1 MHRRTTGRGR
11 RTVSGRSATYSRDVP
26 VASTPPATPSATAR
40 HRIVTATYTCI
51 GRSGLDGLTV
61 EEAASEAGVSRA
73 TVYRHFP
80 GGRDELVREA
90 VAHEVGHFFLDLAD
104 AVEGQTSFEAVLE
117 KALLHAHAAV
127 ADHTVLQALLA
138 TEPGRLLPNLTVE
151 ANRLLPLIAAF
162 LEPHLA
168 AERLRPGIEVAPAAE
183 YVARMVLSLVGA
195 PGRWDLGDHSE
206 VRELVRSE
214 IVAGIL
220 LDAAVAPVPHGR
232 VGDEAGAVAE
242 VDGCA
247 APRTEG
253 IDRRILDGA
262 LRSLARW
269 GVARSSLDDIAKEAG
284 CSRATVYRAFPGGK
298 DTLLVAV
305 VADEVARFTAGLRS
319 VLAGADTLEDLLVSG
334 ITFAVRTLT
343 GHDVLQL
350 LLAHEPELVLPHVSF
365 AGLDRFL
372 AGASQLAAPHLRRFM
387 DDELALRTGEWLTRL
402 VLSHTLSPSSS
413 PDLTDP
419 ESTRSFVRGY
429 VMPGLT
435 SPAAGSQGAG
445 MSIGSP
451 EVVGGRW

>member
-1 MHRRTTGRGR
+1 M
-11 RTVSGRSATYSRDVP
+11 
-26 VASTPPATPSATAR
+26 TAR
-40 HRIVTATYTCI
+40 HRIVTAAYTCI
-51 GRSGLDGLTV
+51 GRSGLGGLTV

-104 AVEGQTSFEAVLE
+104 AVEGQTSFESVLE
-117 KALLHAHAAV
+117 QALLHAHAAV
-127 ADHTVLQALLA
+127 ADHSVLQALLA

-151 ANRLLPLIAAF
+151 AHRLLPLIAAF

-195 PGRWDLGDHSE
+195 PGRWDLGDRCE

-214 IVAGIL
+214 VVAGIL
-220 LDAAVAPVPHGR
+220 LDAPEAPDLRRPVRTAVADPAGGGVRHAA
-232 VGDEAGAVAE
+232 EADRRAEQGA
-242 VDGCA
+242 
-247 APRTEG
+247 EG

-262 LRSLARW
+262 VRALARW

-298 DTLLVAV
+298 DTLLLAV
-305 VADEVARFTAGLRS
+305 VADEVLRFTAGLRS
-319 VLAGADTLEDLLVSG
+319 VLDGADTLEDLLVAG
-334 ITFAVRTLT
+334 MTFAVRTLT

-350 LLAHEPELVLPHVSF
+350 VLAHEPELVLPHVSF
-365 AGLDRFL
+365 GGLDRFL

-402 VLSHTLSPSSS
+402 VLSHTLSPSSA

-419 ESTRSFVRGY
+419 DSTRSFVRAY

-435 SPAAGSQGAG
+435 SPAVRSQGAA

-451 EVVGGRW
+451 EVVGRHW

>member
-1 MHRRTTGRGR
+1 MPARG
-11 RTVSGRSATYSRDVP
+11 ATYSRGVP
-26 VASTPPATPSATAR
+26 VAPPPPATPAAIAR
-40 HRIVTATYTCI
+40 HRIVTAAYVCI
-51 GRSGLDGLTV
+51 GRSGLGGLTV

-90 VAHEVGHFFLDLAD
+90 VAHEVGHFFLDLAA
-104 AVEGQTSFEAVLE
+104 AVEGQSSFEAVLE
-117 KALLHAHAAV
+117 QALLHAHAAV
-127 ADHTVLQALLA
+127 ADHSVLQALLA

-151 ANRLLPLIAAF
+151 AHRLLPLIAAF
-162 LEPHLA
+162 LEPYLA

-195 PGRWDLGDHSE
+195 PGRWDLTDRCE

-220 LDAAVAPVPHGR
+220 LDAPAAPARRRPAPPAADVHADADVGVAP
-232 VGDEAGAVAE
+232 GA
-242 VDGCA
+242 D
-247 APRTEG
+247 G

-262 LRSLARW
+262 MRALARW

-298 DTLLVAV
+298 DTLLLAV
-305 VADEVARFTAGLRS
+305 VADEVSRFTAELRS

-334 ITFAVRTLT
+334 MTFAVRSMT

-372 AGASQLAAPHLRRFM
+372 AVASQLAAPHLRRFM

-402 VLSHTLSPSSS
+402 VLSHTLSPGSS

-419 ESTRSFVRGY
+419 GSTRSFVRSY
-429 VMPGLT
+429 VLPGLT
-435 SPAAGSQGAG
+435 SPPTGSRSAA
-445 MSIGSP
+445 MSSRSP
-451 EVVGGRW
+451 EVVGGHW